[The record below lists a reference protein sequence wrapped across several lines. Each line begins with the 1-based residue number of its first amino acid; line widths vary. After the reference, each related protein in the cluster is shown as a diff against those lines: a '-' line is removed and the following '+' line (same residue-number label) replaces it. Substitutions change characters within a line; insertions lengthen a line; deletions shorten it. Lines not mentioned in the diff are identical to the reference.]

1 MSCASVSLCNERE
14 GVERAGGCA
23 EMPLGEMKIDR
34 RFLKVAMSEQHLDGA
49 QVGAGFEQVC
59 GEAMSKRMRMDM
71 LVRKA
76 GAFSGLLT
84 GGPENLG
91 GDRITCRMPSVA
103 GEQPSVGLRLSPR
116 Q

>member
-1 MSCASVSLCNERE
+1 MTQ
-14 GVERAGGCA
+14 GVG
-23 EMPLGEMKIDR
+23 MDVPV
-34 RFLKVAMSEQHLDGA
+34 LKT
-49 QVGAGFEQVC
+49 
-59 GEAMSKRMRMDM
+59 
-71 LVRKA
+71 